1 MKMTNR
7 IFAITLMVSVFA
19 MPMFGFS
26 SSDTNKLTAAQIQ
39 THRSWLMKSIAG
51 HYIAICGPGIA
62 GECGE
67 GYYSEDR
74 QFHANSIAGLA
85 RIMGKTFPKGSDK
98 GSYALPNIWGEPEKF
113 RNELE
118 KHQAA
123 ANRLART
130 ASEKD
135 HNEFDDAI
143 RDLYRTCRSCH
154 TVFRDE
160 RIYEN
165 YK

>member
-1 MKMTNR
+1 
-7 IFAITLMVSVFA
+7 MVGVFA
-19 MPMFGFS
+19 MPMIGFS
-26 SSDTNKLTAAQIQ
+26 NSDTNKLTVPQTQ
-39 THRSWLMKSIAG
+39 THRSWLMKALAG
-51 HYIAICGPGIA
+51 HYIAICGPMIA

-67 GYYSEDR
+67 GHYPEDR
-74 QFHANSIAGLA
+74 QFHASSIAGLA
-85 RIMGKTFPKGSDK
+85 RIMGKTFPIGSGK
-98 GSYALPNIWGEPEKF
+98 GSYALPNIWEEPVEF

-123 ANRLART
+123 ANRVAKT
-130 ASEKD
+130 ASKKD

-143 RDLYRTCRSCH
+143 RDLYHTCRSCH
-154 TVFRDE
+154 TAFRND